1 MGRDGSIVF
10 LMKVTSIFCKKR
22 IKMGNKE
29 QDFINRYKNVQE
41 SIVKAMDKA
50 LNRAIGNKVID
61 FDKCEGNFLDV
72 YPLIGAVLQKELDRV
87 LGTSISKDIH
97 RKIKKD
103 ARKYANDFRVWVDY
117 AGDYRFS
124 K

>member
-10 LMKVTSIFCKKR
+10 LMKVMNIFCKKH
-22 IKMGNKE
+22 IKMENKE

-50 LNRAIGNKVID
+50 LERAIGNKAID
-61 FDKCEGNFLDV
+61 FEKCEGNYLDV

-87 LGTSISKDIH
+87 LGGSVSKDIH

-103 ARKYANDFRVWVDY
+103 ARKYANDFRVWIDY

>member
-1 MGRDGSIVF
+1 MFIVF
-10 LMKVTSIFCKKR
+10 LMNVMNIFCKKY

-29 QDFINRYKNVQE
+29 QDFINRYKDVQE

-50 LNRAIGNKVID
+50 LERAIGNKVID
-61 FDKCEGNFLDV
+61 FEKCEGNYLDV
-72 YPLIGAVLQKELDRV
+72 YPLIGAVLQKELDMV
-87 LGTSISKDIH
+87 LGGSVSKDIH
-97 RKIKKD
+97 RKTKKD
-103 ARKYANDFRVWVDY
+103 ARKYANDFRVWIDY

>member
-10 LMKVTSIFCKKR
+10 LMKVMNIFCKKH
-22 IKMGNKE
+22 IKMENKE

-50 LNRAIGNKVID
+50 LERAIGNKAID
-61 FDKCEGNFLDV
+61 FEKCEGNYLDV

-87 LGTSISKDIH
+87 LGGSVSKDIH

-103 ARKYANDFRVWVDY
+103 ARKYANDFRVWIDY
-117 AGDYRFS
+117 AGDYKFS